1 MAEKYEKPCITEL
14 GVLEDLTEG
23 TFNKV
28 GTASDIFTQLTN
40 GVVIGSLVNSP

>member
-1 MAEKYEKPCITEL
+1 MGKYEKPRLRDVGT
-14 GVLEDLTEG
+14 LEELTEQ